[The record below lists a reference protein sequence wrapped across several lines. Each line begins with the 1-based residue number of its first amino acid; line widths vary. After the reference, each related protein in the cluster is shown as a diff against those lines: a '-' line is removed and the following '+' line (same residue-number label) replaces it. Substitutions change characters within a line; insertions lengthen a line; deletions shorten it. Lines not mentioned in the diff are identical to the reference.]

1 MIIYILSRELIP
13 KGEKRYMN
21 DSLELISDE
30 LYDVVIERAQNPV
43 PGSYTNYLLNKGV
56 DKILTR
62 LGEQTLDLII
72 ASKNRS
78 TSDMVSQSADL
89 IYHLIVLLAAQE
101 IPLAEV
107 NAELRKRRTLSD
119 ADSN

>member
-1 MIIYILSRELIP
+1 
-13 KGEKRYMN
+13 MN

-62 LGEQTLDLII
+62 FGEQTLDLII

>member
-1 MIIYILSRELIP
+1 MKSEQIS
-13 KGEKRYMN
+13 MS
-21 DSLELISDE
+21 DSLELIADE
-30 LYDVVIERAQNPV
+30 LYNVVIERAANPV

-72 ASKNRS
+72 ATKNRS
-78 TSDMVSQSADL
+78 STDMISQSADL
-89 IYHLIVLLAAQE
+89 VYHLIVLLAARE
-101 IPLAEV
+101 IPLDEV

-119 ADSN
+119 PDSK

>member
-1 MIIYILSRELIP
+1 M
-13 KGEKRYMN
+13 MDDN
-21 DSLELISDE
+21 LELISDE
-30 LYDVVIERAQNPV
+30 LYDVVIERALNPV

-72 ASKNRS
+72 ATKNRS
-78 TSDMVSQSADL
+78 NSDMIMQSADL
-89 IYHLIVLLAAQE
+89 IYHLIVLLAARE

-119 ADSN
+119 PDSN

>member
-1 MIIYILSRELIP
+1 
-13 KGEKRYMN
+13 
-21 DSLELISDE
+21 
-30 LYDVVIERAQNPV
+30 NPV

-72 ASKNRS
+72 ATKNRS
-78 TSDMVSQSADL
+78 NNDMIMQSADL
-89 IYHLIVLLAAQE
+89 IYHLIVLLAARE

-119 ADSN
+119 PDSN

>member
-1 MIIYILSRELIP
+1 MDD
-13 KGEKRYMN
+13 N
-21 DSLELISDE
+21 LELISDE
-30 LYDVVIERAQNPV
+30 LYDVVIERALNPV

-72 ASKNRS
+72 ATKNRS
-78 TSDMVSQSADL
+78 NSDMIMQSADL
-89 IYHLIVLLAAQE
+89 IYHLIVLLAARE

-119 ADSN
+119 PDSN

>member
-1 MIIYILSRELIP
+1 
-13 KGEKRYMN
+13 MN
-21 DSLELISDE
+21 DNLELISDE
-30 LYDVVIERAQNPV
+30 LYDVVIERALNPV

>member
-1 MIIYILSRELIP
+1 M
-13 KGEKRYMN
+13 KGEKFSMN
-21 DSLELISDE
+21 DNLELIADE
-30 LYDVVIERAQNPV
+30 LYKVVIERAANPV

-72 ASKNRS
+72 ATKNRS
-78 TSDMVSQSADL
+78 NSDMINQSADL
-89 IYHLIVLLAAQE
+89 IYHLIVLLAARE
-101 IPLAEV
+101 IPLDEV

-119 ADSN
+119 PDSN

>member
-1 MIIYILSRELIP
+1 M
-13 KGEKRYMN
+13 KGEIFSMN
-21 DSLELISDE
+21 DKLELIADE
-30 LYDVVIERAQNPV
+30 LYKVVIERAANPV

-72 ASKNRS
+72 ATKNRS
-78 TSDMVSQSADL
+78 SSDMINQSADL
-89 IYHLIVLLAAQE
+89 IYHLIVLLAARE
-101 IPLAEV
+101 IPLDEV

-119 ADSN
+119 PDSN

>member
-1 MIIYILSRELIP
+1 
-13 KGEKRYMN
+13 MN

-89 IYHLIVLLAAQE
+89 IYDLIVLLAAQE

>member
-1 MIIYILSRELIP
+1 MED
-13 KGEKRYMN
+13 N
-21 DSLELISDE
+21 LELISRE
-30 LYDVVIERAQNPV
+30 LYDVVIERARNPV

-72 ASKNRS
+72 AAKNRS
-78 TSDMVSQSADL
+78 SSDMINQSADL
-89 IYHLIVLLAAQE
+89 IYHLIVLLAARE
-101 IPLAEV
+101 IPLSEV

-119 ADSN
+119 PDSN

>member
-1 MIIYILSRELIP
+1 
-13 KGEKRYMN
+13 MN

-89 IYHLIVLLAAQE
+89 FYHLIVLLAAQE